1 MKKMKKL
8 SAALLAVV
16 MMVSMLS
23 CMVLNVSAASVKE
36 LGGPVSIKS
45 FDAAG
50 GIAVGGKTLPNGIL
64 VVDDNWAD
72 CEAGQKVQIVLGG
85 AVYSGYIGVNAF
97 AEISE
102 AALVLKSNYTI
113 YVAPGCY
120 SAAVSMPGCSNVK
133 IYGPQAGVNPNNKN
147 DIAQYNTKRPA
158 ANIEDTSIVSAD
170 PDAYN
175 EAVFTGVINVCTT
188 QYRPSNFVTYEG
200 FYFADTAYL
209 FLSNARTYFIAPQ
222 MRNNIF
228 SVSSS
233 YIMNLDKT
241 QTTSS
246 ATYYGQNTGIL
257 FEDNRVLK
265 GKTIMAIGG
274 FMDCTVRNNYLNLS
288 PYKRA
293 DGLTEKPSAAA
304 VYISSFYYS
313 SATATA
319 LVEGNYFEN
328 CSGIV
333 RHDRGEEG
341 FNSATYSIQVRNNR
355 IAKVE
360 PGTYLIRNRFYAM
373 KSLPGIN
380 IHFTGNTVE
389 KIPTG
394 TTLFQLP
401 YNESQYNLSRYRYH
415 INITNN
421 SFDLPVASPFVD
433 SEMAG
438 VINATNNTFKN
449 GITMSQIAHEDDCD
463 VLLYPYFDGT
473 GKVVGAAKIQGVRE
487 MILDKTYSGSVNEAD
502 KKVTYD
508 LTGSGLNKVNLND
521 ILILDDGCT
530 FKVFKEATLET
541 EVESD
546 AVYLDG
552 HETVRYILVIS
563 PDGAGIVYSMLI
575 TREYG
580 EEAELLDVTVSATD
594 VMASVSRAGADK
606 YIVNIKDADLAFLKY
621 DLHVS
626 AGASVELYE
635 DYATKKKLTDIGD
648 YIPYDGYTI
657 DVLVKAEFGSAEN
670 LYTLQFNRTRSKI
683 YDPSIIGIK
692 SHPESQ
698 WALRPLDGLWLY
710 YFCEG
715 FRKELTFDFV
725 ATPGATYTVYSDAA
739 MTKKVS
745 ASNGVKALKL
755 AAGVNTFYIKVV
767 DSAYT
772 NVVRFE
778 VVNEEVSSDASI
790 EGILGN
796 QPTIVDNTISLVIG
810 GNTTSVSFLTGNE
823 FAVCDVYAD
832 EACKLAVKANE
843 SLVPDLNSDR
853 VVKTRS
859 FSLETVHSKS
869 IYYVI
874 CTAEDGKT
882 TQKYK
887 LILSKLAIE
896 STYADV
902 AEGAWYTPYVA
913 TATTEGILLG
923 EQGEGGQIFRPEDH
937 TTREEIAVIM
947 SRLTGINGAAYADVA
962 LGYKDEAAISD
973 WAKNYVKVCKQNG
986 LMGGSGEAD
995 GVYFFPANSIT
1006 REEVMVIF
1014 ARLFNLTG
1022 KTDLSS
1028 FKDAKSVSSWAKA
1041 SVEAVVASGLIT
1053 GDNGNLKPQDRIT
1066 RAEIATIVTRALE
1079 YAE

>member
-8 SAALLAVV
+8 SAALLVVV

-23 CMVLNVSAASVKE
+23 CMVFNVSAATVQE
-36 LGGPVSIKS
+36 LGGPVSIES
-45 FDAAG
+45 FNAAG
-50 GIAVGGKTLPNGIL
+50 GIAVGGKSLPNGIL
-64 VVDDNWAD
+64 VVDDNWVD
-72 CEAGQKVQIVLGG
+72 CEAGQKVQIKLGG
-85 AVYSGYIGVNAF
+85 AVYSGFMGVNAF

-102 AALVLKSNYTI
+102 AAIVLKSNYTI

-133 IYGPQAGVNPNNKN
+133 IYGPQAAVNPNNKN
-147 DIAQYNTKRPA
+147 DIAKYNTARPA

-175 EAVFTGVINVCTT
+175 EAVFSGVINVCTT
-188 QYRPSNFVTYEG
+188 QYRPSNFAEYAG

-209 FLSNARTYFIAPQ
+209 FLSTARTYYIAPQ

-241 QTTSS
+241 DSS
-246 ATYYGQNTGIL
+246 SRYGHNTGIL

-304 VYISSFYYS
+304 VYISSLYYS

-333 RHDRGEEG
+333 RHDRGEDG
-341 FNSATYSIQVRNNR
+341 FNSAAYSIQVRNNR

-360 PGTYLIRNRFYAM
+360 PGTYLIRNRFYAK

-380 IHFTGNTVE
+380 IHFTGNEVE
-389 KIPTG
+389 GISTG

-421 SFDLPVASPFVD
+421 SFDLPVASPFVA

-449 GITMSQIAHEDDCD
+449 GITMDQITHEDDCD
-463 VLLYPYFDGT
+463 VLLYPYFDGA
-473 GKVVGAAKIQGVRE
+473 GKEVGAAKIQGVRD
-487 MILDKTYSGSVNEAD
+487 MVLAGKTCSGSVNEAD

-508 LTGSGLNKVNLND
+508 LTGAGLDFVNLND

-530 FKVFKEATLET
+530 FKVYKEATLET

-552 HETVRYILVIS
+552 HETVRYILALS
-563 PDGAGIVYSMLI
+563 PDGAGTIYSMLI

-580 EEAELLDVTVSATD
+580 EEAELLDVTVSASD

-626 AGASVELYE
+626 AGATVELYE

-670 LYTLQFNRTRSKI
+670 LYTVEFKRNRSKL
-683 YDPSIIGIK
+683 YDPSVIGIK

-698 WALRPLDGLWLY
+698 WALRPLDDLWLY
-710 YFCEG
+710 YFCDG
-715 FRKELTFDFV
+715 FRKEMTFDFLT
-725 ATPGATYTVYSDAA
+725 TPGATYTVYSDKA

-755 AAGVNTFYIKVV
+755 AAGANTFYIKVT
-767 DSAYT
+767 DSAWT

-778 VVNEEVSSDASI
+778 VINEEVSSDASI

-796 QPTIVDNTISLVIG
+796 QPTIIDNKISLVIG

-832 EACKLAVKANE
+832 EACKIAVKANE
-843 SLVPDLNSDR
+843 SVVPDLNSDR

-869 IYYVI
+869 VYYVI

-882 TQKYK
+882 QQKYT
-887 LILSKLAIE
+887 LTLSKLAID

-902 AEGAWYTPYVA
+902 AEGEWYASYIA
-913 TATTEGILLG
+913 TATREGILLG
-923 EQGEGGQIFRPEDH
+923 EPGEGGQIFRPEDH
-937 TTREEIAVIM
+937 ITREEIAVVM
-947 SRLTGINGAAYADVA
+947 SRLTGINGTAYANVK

-973 WAKNYVKVCKQNG
+973 WAMNYVKVCKQNG
-986 LMGGSGEAD
+986 LMSGSAEQD
-995 GVYFFPANSIT
+995 GLYFFPANSIT
-1006 REEVMVIF
+1006 REEVMVVF
-1014 ARLFNLTG
+1014 ARLFNLKGTA
-1022 KTDLSS
+1022 DLSA
-1028 FKDAKSVSSWAKA
+1028 FKDAKSVSPWAKA

-1053 GDNGNLKPQDRIT
+1053 GDNGNLKPQDSIT
-1066 RAEIATIVTRALE
+1066 RAEIATIVTRALN
-1079 YAE
+1079 YAK